1 MGQMMPFI
9 RYRSYSTS
17 SSGTSIINTQALSI
31 SGGGE
36 YKINNFAINTTIGL
50 SYYTKIEADS
60 DEKTK
65 LSFTLAVLYYFG
77 T

>member
-1 MGQMMPFI
+1 MQIKSNNPNFD
-9 RYRSYSTS
+9 
-17 SSGTSIINTQALSI
+17 SGPNIGGWSLINTQALSI

-50 SYYTKIEADS
+50 SYYTKIEGDS

-65 LSFTLAVLYYFG
+65 LSFTISVLYYLG
-77 T
+77 K